1 MQKRVLEDTLFLCPF
16 CFTEDFLLF
25 PKGTLGLLFFL
36 MEEIVL
42 NLQYG
47 ILSDPN
53 QLAPIS
59 SV

>member
-1 MQKRVLEDTLFLCPF
+1 MQKRVLEDTLFLFPF

-25 PKGTLGLLFFL
+25 PKGTLGLFFL

-53 QLAPIS
+53 QLAHIS